1 MIQIELVVV
10 AQQGANEPADLAPRF
25 RSSSSLRRVPLPPEH
40 LYRPGKGQ
48 TLCQLPVDQSWER
61 FPQLD
66 GRTSHATCPACAEK
80 VDGNR
85 PVSL

>member
-1 MIQIELVVV
+1 MMRIELVVV
-10 AQQGANEPADLAPRF
+10 AQQGANEPDEIQPRF
-25 RSSSSLRRVPLPPEH
+25 RSSSRVRRVPLPPEH

-66 GRTSHATCPACAEK
+66 GRMSASTCPSCAENYEREHAA
-80 VDGNR
+80 GR
-85 PVSL
+85 